1 MADDACDR
9 RKARAEALR
18 YEPGDNNKD
27 ELTGGGAYARFVAT
41 EPAPQWPVSTRYV
54 LDYTVPVM
62 GVADVPCECSICAGA
77 RRELMDYVRALR
89 A

>member
-1 MADDACDR
+1 MADACAR

-18 YEPGDNNKD
+18 YEPGD
-27 ELTGGGAYARFVAT
+27 ELTGGGAA
-41 EPAPQWPVSTRYV
+41 EPAQQWPVSSRYR

-62 GVADVPCECSICAGA
+62 GAPDVPCKCSICTGA

-89 A
+89 S

>member
-1 MADDACDR
+1 MADACAR

-18 YEPGDNNKD
+18 YEPGD
-27 ELTGGGAYARFVAT
+27 EQTRFVAT
-41 EPAPQWPVSTRYV
+41 EPAPQWPVSLRYM

-62 GVADVPCECSICAGA
+62 GAPDVPCKCSICTSA

-89 A
+89 S